1 MSIASYN
8 CGPGNINKAIKR
20 AGGGKKTYWQ
30 ILPYLPK
37 ETQNYVPKFIAMAYV
52 LNFTEHAYNVKHNNS
67 SAILVPT
74 KIDTTLHLSKVCT
87 YLGHSH
93 EEIIH
98 ANRELLTQNTGVAT
112 NNTVLM
118 PYVASMSFVENLD
131 SATEFAI
138 AGSPYNY
145 YSNYRTSSRHIRHAR
160 TERKA
165 SKLSTAGLNQLTVR
179 RGQTLHSIAK
189 ANGLT
194 VAELK
199 AMNNLTSTKLAV
211 GTKIKL
217 SKHKKHK
224 SRGRHKRNYR

>member
-1 MSIASYN
+1 
-8 CGPGNINKAIKR
+8 
-20 AGGGKKTYWQ
+20 
-30 ILPYLPK
+30 
-37 ETQNYVPKFIAMAYV
+37 MAYV
-52 LNFTEHAYNVKHNNS
+52 LNFTEHAYNASHNNS

-74 KIDTTLHLSKVCT
+74 KIDTTLHLGKVCT
-87 YLGHSH
+87 FIGHSH

-118 PYVASMSFVENLD
+118 PYDASMSFVGNLD

-145 YSNYRTSSRHIRHAR
+145 YSNYRTSSRYIRQSRSA
-160 TERKA
+160 RKA
-165 SKLSTAGLNQLTVR
+165 SKLSRAGLKQLTVR

-189 ANGLT
+189 ENGLT

-199 AMNNLTSTKLAV
+199 AMNNLSSSKIAI

-217 SKHKKHK
+217 SMQKKHRSK
-224 SRGRHKRNYR
+224 GRHKRNYR